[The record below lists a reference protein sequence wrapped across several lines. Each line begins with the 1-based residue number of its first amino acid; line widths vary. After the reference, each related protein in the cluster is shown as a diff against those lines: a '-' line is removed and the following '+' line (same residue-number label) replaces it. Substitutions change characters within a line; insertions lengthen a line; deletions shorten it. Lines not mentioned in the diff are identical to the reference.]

1 MAKDYTADKVRNLFL
16 RIKFSTP
23 DDPVSKVN
31 EVTRKTEYFAAVQ
44 KLQCFAQ
51 NGKMEVPVTVAD
63 EYLGAPKTV
72 PWTAKEVGDA
82 IKNYS
87 NFNTALYND
96 LKAIYLDAINEDI
109 T

>member
-1 MAKDYTADKVRNLFL
+1 MSKDYTADKVRNLFL

-23 DDPVSKVN
+23 SDPVEKDG
-31 EVTRKTEYFAAVQ
+31 EYYAAVQ
-44 KLQCFAQ
+44 KLQCFAR
-51 NGKMEVPVTVAD
+51 NGRMEVPVSVAD
-63 EYLGAPKTV
+63 EYLGAAKSV

-82 IKNYS
+82 IKGFNT
-87 NFNTALYND
+87 FNTALYND